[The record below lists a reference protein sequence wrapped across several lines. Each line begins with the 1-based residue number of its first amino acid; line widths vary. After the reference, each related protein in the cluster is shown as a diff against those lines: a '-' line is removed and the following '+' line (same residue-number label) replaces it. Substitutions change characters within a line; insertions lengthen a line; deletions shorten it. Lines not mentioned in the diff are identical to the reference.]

1 MFGFFKNDKING
13 LHGRMRH
20 IEEGVMKILLERD
33 GRVEKLEKEVS
44 YWAAR
49 ADKYADITREYD
61 ARLAKL
67 ESLVNISEPE
77 YDDEPITTTEAI
89 LRVLNSNKRPLNFDE
104 IFNSVKKYNLY
115 VGEVSKASVK
125 STVYGL
131 ANKGKVGY
139 GKEAS
144 TFKGIS

>member
-1 MFGFFKNDKING
+1 MFGFFKKHSNKETQYDQEIQYLKNI
-13 LHGRMRH
+13 
-20 IEEGVMKILLERD
+20 IESLEY
-33 GRVEKLEKEVS
+33 KLEGKG
-44 YWAAR
+44 
-49 ADKYADITREYD
+49 RELFHMGVLVNKHTGILD
-61 ARLAKL
+61 LVNARLANL
-67 ESLVNISEPE
+67 ESLVNIPEPE
-77 YDDEPITTTEAI
+77 DDNKPITTTEAI

-104 IFNSVKKYNLY
+104 IFNSVKKYNLH
-115 VGEVSKASVK
+115 VKEVSKASVK

>member
-1 MFGFFKNDKING
+1 MFGFFKNKQIEIMSE
-13 LHGRMRH
+13 RMDA
-20 IEEGVMKILLERD
+20 VTKLLEEHGARL
-33 GRVEKLEKEVS
+33 RLLETEMS
-44 YWAAR
+44 YWASR
-49 ADKYADITREYD
+49 TDKYADFVKEHD

-67 ESLVNISEPE
+67 ESLVNIPNPE
-77 YDDEPITTTEAI
+77 DDNKPITTTEAI

-104 IFNSVKKYNLY
+104 IFNSVKKYNLH
-115 VGEVSKASVK
+115 VKEVSKASVK